1 MRRINTKSAGL
12 ENHMSN
18 YNRSDARLDN
28 PHAPDRELDSIVR
41 KVRLEDNDRHIPLRQ
56 RIKVA

>member
-12 ENHMSN
+12 ENHVGK
-18 YNRSDARLDN
+18 YNRVDARLDN
-28 PHAPDRELDSIVR
+28 PHTPDRELDSIVR
-41 KVRLEDNDRHIPLRQ
+41 KARLEDNDRHIPLRQ